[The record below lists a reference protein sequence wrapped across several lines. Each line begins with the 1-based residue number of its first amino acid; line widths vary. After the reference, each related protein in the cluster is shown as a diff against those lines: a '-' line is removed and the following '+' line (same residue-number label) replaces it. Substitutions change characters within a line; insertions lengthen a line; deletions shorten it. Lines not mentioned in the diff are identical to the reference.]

1 MLNIPNYCRRNANLK
16 TRNQFPPVRMV
27 IVTSLKT
34 INRGESQAERKPPN
48 MVSVNGH
55 WKQPLE
61 MTVSSGQKLKLQK
74 SSAHGPT
81 YPHLGLY
88 PEETISEKDTG
99 TP

>member
-1 MLNIPNYCRRNANLK
+1 M
-16 TRNQFPPVRMV
+16 
-27 IVTSLKT
+27 
-34 INRGESQAERKPPN
+34 ERKPPN

-74 SSAHGPT
+74 SSAHGLT

-88 PEETISEKDTG
+88 PEKTINEKDRG
-99 TP
+99 TPPFTTALLPRAKTQNQQDVT